1 MMSIFRKLPTFFTY
15 VFLGF
20 LSIAIIFPSAV
31 VIAATKKK
39 SSVSSHKKKSKRS
52 KKKSK
57 RYHVARP
64 CNTEVG
70 KKQALDFI
78 RSDEEL
84 ARLANVEYDPALN
97 AQLAQ
102 TFETDGE
109 ILTDEDID
117 ESEEFEGMEEGEEG
131 GIDIQHFQ
139 EAWLSYMNKTEGD
152 DMYTPGGVEKK
163 AIMEN
168 ILDWVG
174 TRYHFGG
181 MSRSGIDCSAF
192 IQRIF
197 ANSASVLLPRTAA
210 TQYEIG
216 REIGTIDDLQFG
228 DLVFFN
234 TRKAVYVSHV
244 GIYLG
249 NNMFAHASS
258 RYGVT
263 VSSLNASYYKTH
275 FIGGKRLMM
284 EHVADL
290 SNGEEHSM
298 LETTDT
304 HH

>member
-1 MMSIFRKLPTFFTY
+1 MTLLLRKLPTFLTY
-15 VFLGF
+15 IFLGI
-20 LSIAIIFPSAV
+20 LSVAIIFPSAV
-31 VIAATKKK
+31 VMAAAKKK
-39 SSVSSHKKKSKRS
+39 SSVSSQKKKSKRV
-52 KKKSK
+52 KKKR
-57 RYHVARP
+57 RYRARA
-64 CNTEVG
+64 CNTAVG
-70 KKQALDFI
+70 KQQAFNFI

-84 ARLANVEYDPALN
+84 ARLANVEYDPNLN

-102 TFETDGE
+102 TLDSDGE

-117 ESEEFEGMEEGEEG
+117 ESEEFEGMEEGEG
-131 GIDIQHFQ
+131 GPVNIQQFQ
-139 EAWLSYMNKTEGD
+139 EAWLSYMNETEGSD
-152 DMYTPGGVEKK
+152 IYTPGGVEKK

-192 IQRIF
+192 TQRIF

-210 TQYEIG
+210 TQYEVG
-216 REIGTIDDLQFG
+216 REITSIDDLQFG
-228 DLVFFN
+228 DLVFFH

-263 VSSLNASYYKTH
+263 VSSLNANYYKTH
-275 FIGGKRLMM
+275 FIGGRRLMM

-290 SNGEEHSM
+290 STGEEHSS
-298 LETTDT
+298 LETADT